1 MDHRLRCT
9 GGSWGLHSARFRLL
23 QCQYMVRVN
32 AENQVLNASRVDR
45 SPTMADTRRDNLDVT
60 RPEPAAAAVLQGLVA
75 SEAGTDCRRN
85 GVSLPPIDER
95 ARYLRPGA
103 PQDV

>member
-1 MDHRLRCT
+1 M
-9 GGSWGLHSARFRLL
+9 GLHSARVRLL
-23 QCQYMVRVN
+23 QRQYMVRVN

-75 SEAGTDCRRN
+75 SPVE
-85 GVSLPPIDER
+85 PK
-95 ARYLRPGA
+95 
-103 PQDV
+103 

>member
-9 GGSWGLHSARFRLL
+9 GGSLGLHSARFRLL

-60 RPEPAAAAVLQGLVA
+60 RPEPAATAVLQGLVA
-75 SEAGTDCRRN
+75 SPVE
-85 GVSLPPIDER
+85 PK
-95 ARYLRPGA
+95 
-103 PQDV
+103 